1 MDKQGFFSYLE
12 GRNQTTDQIKAA
24 IQLVEDF
31 ETFQQ
36 QQPKP
41 ELITSQLIWDFS
53 DQLIQNKTN
62 STENYLALARYALYT
77 KNNDLFV
84 PVLELLDGEESM
96 DNLHKKL
103 GEIYDEAVQ
112 AEIFQDFGLP
122 PLGTPTKDKPKYT
135 AAVMRRMT
143 DKFGEDG
150 CKDLIK
156 DSLRTLP
163 DEGYQEAKQ
172 LYENSTSV
180 DDFLDK
186 EGQRF
191 LNQLET
197 LKNEDKLF
205 FAQRIT
211 PEVMEYLKQHP
222 EIYRGEW
229 DGEIVYE
236 TKIPFLTEQYL
247 QEKDPQKRRYYY
259 CHCPWARESLIRE
272 NMNVP
277 AAFCNCSAGFH
288 KKKWE
293 VIFGQPLHTEV
304 VESILMGDERCRFAI
319 HLPAL
324 IR

>member
-1 MDKQGFFSYLE
+1 MDKQGFYSFLE

-24 IQLVEDF
+24 IQLVEAF
-31 ETFQQ
+31 ELFQAQ
-36 QQPKP
+36 QLRP
-41 ELITSQLIWDFS
+41 EPITSQLVWDFS

-62 STENYLALARYALYT
+62 TAENYLALARYALYT

-163 DEGYQEAKQ
+163 DEGYLEAKQ
-172 LYENSTSV
+172 LYENSRSV

-191 LNQLET
+191 LDHLET

-211 PEVMEYLKQHP
+211 PEVLEYLRQHP
-222 EIYRGEW
+222 EIYRGER
-229 DGEIVYE
+229 DGQIIYE

-293 VIFGQPLHTEV
+293 VIFEQPLHTEV
-304 VESILMGDERCRFAI
+304 S
-319 HLPAL
+319 
-324 IR
+324 